1 MTSSHTTEET
11 GSGFRSRRFW
21 QLTVICGTQFLVAV
35 DYSIINVAAP
45 SIREGMDFGS
55 GGGVA
60 WVLSVYPLTFCGF
73 LLLGGRV
80 ADLFGRKRTFIWS
93 LVGFALA
100 SLLAGLAWS
109 PAALIAGRA
118 LQGVAAAFI
127 APAGLG
133 LLQAT
138 VPEGPERERALGVYG
153 AALSAGFV
161 SGMVLGGV
169 LTEYAGWRSVFLIN
183 VPIVVVAC
191 LLARIHLDES
201 RDTNASRHLD
211 LAGVALAT
219 TGMVALVFAL
229 TEGEKYGW
237 TSAPILLAAGIAV
250 PAVALFVWVESR
262 SDDTLVPIS
271 IFRTAAIGAANL
283 VTVLLICSYGGMLF
297 ILTLYLQTHLGLGA
311 LATGLTF
318 ALSGVVAVVTG
329 IYAGKLVERFGLY
342 RVLLYGIAVETIGI
356 AVMVGLPEGYGL
368 VLVLVGTS
376 VNAFGH
382 ILALITT
389 SIAGTNGADE
399 GRRAT
404 AGALINASQQLGLAV
419 GVGVVTSVAA
429 HFTVGAGAGAV
440 LAGWRWA
447 LWCSVGFAVVA
458 IVTTFLLRG
467 RFRGEGATKG
477 AEAAEV
483 A

>member
-1 MTSSHTTEET
+1 MNEASTHAAGRVE
-11 GSGFRSRRFW
+11 GKFQSRHFW
-21 QLTVICGTQFLVAV
+21 QLTVICGTQFLVAL

-45 SIREGMDFGS
+45 SIREGMAFS
-55 GGGVA
+55 GDGIA
-60 WVLSVYPLTFCGF
+60 WVLSAYPLAFCGF

-80 ADLFGRKRTFIWS
+80 ADLFGRKRVFIWS
-93 LVGFALA
+93 MAGFVLA

-109 PAALIAGRA
+109 PAALVAGRA

-133 LLQAT
+133 LLQAAI
-138 VPEGPERERALGVYG
+138 PEGARRERALGIYG
-153 AALSAGFV
+153 SALSAGFV

-183 VPIVVVAC
+183 VPIVLVAG
-191 LLARIHLDES
+191 LLARACLDES
-201 RDTNASRHLD
+201 RDTHASRHLD
-211 LAGVALAT
+211 LVGVALAT
-219 TGMVALVFAL
+219 TSMVALVFAL

-237 TSAPILLAAGIAV
+237 LSAPILLCAGIAV
-250 PAVALFVWVESR
+250 PAVALFIWVESR
-262 SDDTLVPIS
+262 KDNALVPIS
-271 IFRTAAIGAANL
+271 IFRTSAIGAANL

-311 LATGLTF
+311 LTTGLTF
-318 ALSGVVAVVTG
+318 AVSGAIAIVTG

-342 RVLLYGIAVETIGI
+342 RVLLSGIVIETFGI
-356 AVMVGLPEGYGL
+356 LVLVGLPEGHGLAL
-368 VLVLVGTS
+368 VLIGTS

-404 AGALINASQQLGLAV
+404 AGALINVSQQLGLAV

-429 HFTVGAGAGAV
+429 HFATASGGPEAI

-458 IVTTFLLRG
+458 VFTTVLLRR
-467 RFRGEGATKG
+467 RFKGEIT
-477 AEAAEV
+477 
-483 A
+483 

>member
-1 MTSSHTTEET
+1 MKTTSSHTT
-11 GSGFRSRRFW
+11 GSAEIAFGSRRFW

-45 SIREGMDFGS
+45 SIREGLNFGS
-55 GGGVA
+55 GGDIA
-60 WVLSVYPLTFCGF
+60 WVLSGYPLTFCGF

-80 ADLFGRKRTFIWS
+80 ADLFGRKRVFIWS
-93 LVGFALA
+93 LVGFGLA

-133 LLQAT
+133 LLQAAT
-138 VPEGPERERALGVYG
+138 PEGPQRERALGVYG

-183 VPIVVVAC
+183 IPVVVAAG
-191 LLARIHLDES
+191 LLARVHLDES
-201 RDTNASRHLD
+201 RDTRASRHLD
-211 LAGVALAT
+211 VIGVVLAT

-237 TSAPILLAAGIAV
+237 SSAPILLSAGIAV
-250 PAVALFVWVESR
+250 PAIALFVWTQSR
-262 SDDTLVPIS
+262 KDDALVPIP

-283 VTVLLICSYGGMLF
+283 VTVLLVCSYGGMLF

-311 LATGLTF
+311 LATGLAF
-318 ALSGVVAVVTG
+318 ALSGVIAVVTG

-342 RVLLYGIAVETIGI
+342 RVLLYGIVVETIGI
-356 AVMVGLPEGYGL
+356 VVMVGLPEDHGL
-368 VLVLVGTS
+368 TLILIGTS
-376 VNAFGH
+376 VNAAGH

-389 SIAGTNGADE
+389 SIAGTNGAEE

-429 HFTVGAGAGAV
+429 HFAAGSAGPEAV
-440 LAGWRWA
+440 LMGWRWS
-447 LWCSVGFAVVA
+447 LWCSVGFAAVA
-458 IVTTFLLRG
+458 IVTTVLLRR
-467 RFRGEGATKG
+467 RFKG
-477 AEAAEV
+477 DAV
-483 A
+483 RVT

>member
-1 MTSSHTTEET
+1 MTSSQTTGRTENK
-11 GSGFRSRRFW
+11 FQSRQFW

-45 SIREGMDFGS
+45 SIREGLDFGS
-55 GGGVA
+55 GGDIA
-60 WVLSVYPLTFCGF
+60 WVLSAYPLTFCGF

-80 ADLFGRKRTFIWS
+80 ADLFGRKRVFIWS

-109 PAALIAGRA
+109 PASLIAGRA

-133 LLQAT
+133 LLQAAI
-138 VPEGPERERALGVYG
+138 PEGPQRERALGVYG

-183 VPIVVVAC
+183 VPIAVIGC

-201 RDTNASRHLD
+201 RDTGASRNLD
-211 LAGVALAT
+211 LVGVALAT

-237 TSAPILLAAGIAV
+237 TSAPILLSAGIAL

-262 SDDTLVPIS
+262 KADALVPIS

-311 LATGLTF
+311 LATGLAF
-318 ALSGVVAVVTG
+318 ALSGAIAVVTG

-342 RVLLYGIAVETIGI
+342 RVLLCGIVIETIGI
-356 AVMVGLPEGYGL
+356 VVMVGLPEGHGLTL
-368 VLVLVGTS
+368 VLIGTS

-429 HFTVGAGAGAV
+429 HFAGDLAGSGA
-440 LAGWRWA
+440 LLEGWRWA
-447 LWCSVGFAVVA
+447 LWCSVGFAAVA
-458 IVTTFLLRG
+458 IVVTVLLRG
-467 RFRGEGATKG
+467 RFRGE
-477 AEAAEV
+477 AAQGT
-483 A
+483 

>member
-1 MTSSHTTEET
+1 MSEASSHAT
-11 GSGFRSRRFW
+11 GRVESRFQSRQFW
-21 QLTVICGTQFLVAV
+21 QLTVICGTQFLVAL

-45 SIREGMDFGS
+45 SIREGMGFT
-55 GGGVA
+55 GGGIA
-60 WVLSVYPLTFCGF
+60 WVLSAYPLAFCGF

-80 ADLFGRKRTFIWS
+80 ADLFGRKRVFIWS
-93 LVGFALA
+93 MAGFVLA

-133 LLQAT
+133 LLQAA
-138 VPEGPERERALGVYG
+138 VPEGAQRERALGIYG
-153 AALSAGFV
+153 SALSAGFV
-161 SGMVLGGV
+161 SGMVLGGI

-183 VPIVVVAC
+183 VPIVLVAG
-191 LLARIHLDES
+191 LLARAYLDES
-201 RDTNASRHLD
+201 RDTHASRHLD
-211 LAGVALAT
+211 LIGVALAT

-229 TEGEKYGW
+229 TDGEKYGW
-237 TSAPILLAAGIAV
+237 VSAPILLAAGIAV

-262 SDDTLVPIS
+262 KDNALVPIS

-283 VTVLLICSYGGMLF
+283 VNVLLICSYGGMLF

-311 LATGLTF
+311 LTTGLTF
-318 ALSGVVAVVTG
+318 AVSGAIAIVTG

-342 RVLLYGIAVETIGI
+342 RVLLTGIVIETIGI
-356 AVMVGLPEGYGL
+356 LIMVGLPESYGL
-368 VLVLVGTS
+368 ALILIGTS

-404 AGALINASQQLGLAV
+404 AGALINVSQQLGLAV

-429 HFTVGAGAGAV
+429 HFARVTGGADAV
-440 LAGWRWA
+440 LAGWRWS
-447 LWCSVGFAVVA
+447 LWCSVGFAVAAV
-458 IVTTFLLRG
+458 ITTVLLRR
-467 RFRGEGATKG
+467 RFQGEIA
-477 AEAAEV
+477 
-483 A
+483 

>member
-1 MTSSHTTEET
+1 MKEASARTAGRDESA
-11 GSGFRSRRFW
+11 FRSRHLW
-21 QLTVICGTQFLVAV
+21 QLTVICGTQFLVAL

-45 SIREGMDFGS
+45 SIREGMEFT

-60 WVLSVYPLTFCGF
+60 WVLSAYPLAFCGF

-80 ADLFGRKRTFIWS
+80 ADLFGRKRVFIWS
-93 LVGFALA
+93 LAGFALA

-109 PAALIAGRA
+109 PASLIAGRA
-118 LQGVAAAFI
+118 LQGVAAGFI

-133 LLQAT
+133 LLQAAI
-138 VPEGPERERALGVYG
+138 PEGAERERALGIYG
-153 AALSAGFV
+153 SALSAGFV
-161 SGMVLGGV
+161 SGMVLGGI

-183 VPIVVVAC
+183 VPIVLVAG

-201 RDTNASRHLD
+201 RDTHASRHLD
-211 LAGVALAT
+211 LIGVALAT
-219 TGMVALVFAL
+219 TGMVGLVFAL
-229 TEGEKYGW
+229 TEGERYGW
-237 TSAPILLAAGIAV
+237 SSAPILLSAGIAV

-262 SDDTLVPIS
+262 KDNALVPIP

-283 VTVLLICSYGGMLF
+283 VSVLLICSYGGMLF

-311 LATGLTF
+311 LATGLVF
-318 ALSGVVAVVTG
+318 SVSGAIAIVTG

-342 RVLLYGIAVETIGI
+342 RLLLSGIVIETFGI
-356 AVMVGLPEGYGL
+356 LVMVGLPEGHGLTL
-368 VLVLVGTS
+368 VLIGTS

-389 SIAGTNGADE
+389 SIAGTNGAEE

-404 AGALINASQQLGLAV
+404 AGALINVSQQLGLAV

-429 HFTVGAGAGAV
+429 HFAAAAGGPEAV
-440 LAGWRWA
+440 LAGWRWS

-458 IVTTFLLRG
+458 VVATVLLRS
-467 RFRGEGATKG
+467 RVRGEVT
-477 AEAAEV
+477 
-483 A
+483 